1 MFADRS
7 EWLGDNPPFKG
18 YGAAVTAGPNG
29 SMVFVTG
36 FGCANRLLC
45 FENGRLVDRSCG
57 ILADPTR
64 GAIGVAAADLDAD
77 GSEELYVHN
86 TNAYAGYTDNTDLL
100 LDRIEH
106 DGRSVWCDAFGLD
119 VNAERGNF
127 HAGRSVAAVD
137 RLGTGRY
144 GMVVA
149 SYDAPMRCYELG
161 DDGEITDMAEA
172 VGLDSTC
179 GGRSLVTAPL
189 VSDAMDVFVGVERGP
204 NRLFR
209 NDDGHFTDCA
219 AELGID
225 APDSD
230 ARGTALVDVGDRGFA
245 LALGSWEDENRLFV
259 PTDPAQAENEPRA
272 FVDRAPP
279 EFAEP
284 TQVRTVVA
292 ADFDNDGR
300 QELFVNVLG
309 SENRLFA
316 PVWGDGDDDVAGDSG
331 DNRFAGT
338 GGDALGFESR
348 PLGDAVEPR
357 GLGTGAVVADI
368 NRDGTLELLVVHGEA
383 DAQPLSLYTVP
394 NDNGWLRVAPTTQH
408 GAPARGAIVTLETD
422 RGRQRRVIDAGSSYL
437 CQSEPVAQFGLGG
450 DTAPRQRPERL
461 TVRWLDGRE
470 VTVNAPA
477 SETTHRLGHPT
488 VE

>member
-7 EWLGDNPPFKG
+7 EWLCENPAFKG
-18 YGAAVTAGPNG
+18 YGAAVTPGPTG
-29 SMVFVTG
+29 LAIFVTG

-45 FENGRLVDRSCG
+45 WEDGRLVDRSCG
-57 ILADPTR
+57 ILADPAR

-86 TNAYAGYTDNTDLL
+86 TDAYAGFTDNTDLL
-100 LDRIEH
+100 LDRIDH
-106 DGRSVWCDAFGLD
+106 DGRTVWCDAFGHA
-119 VNAERGNF
+119 VNADRGNF
-127 HAGRSVAAVD
+127 HAGRSVAAID

-144 GMVVA
+144 GMIVA

-161 DDGEITDMAEA
+161 DDGEITDMADA
-172 VGLDSTC
+172 VGLDITC

-189 VSDAMDVFVGVERGP
+189 LGDDMDVFVGVERGP

-209 NDDGHFTDCA
+209 NDNGHFTDCV
-219 AELGID
+219 AELGLD
-225 APDSD
+225 APETD
-230 ARGTALVDVGDRGFA
+230 ARGTALVDLGDRGFA
-245 LALGSWEDENRLFV
+245 LALGSWEDENQLFV
-259 PTDPAQAENEPRA
+259 PTGEAQTTTGGSRA
-272 FVDRAPP
+272 FVDHAPP

-284 TQVRTVVA
+284 TRVRTVLA

-316 PVWGDGDDDVAGDSG
+316 PVWSDDSNGDGSDHND
-331 DNRFAGT
+331 
-338 GGDALGFESR
+338 GGEHERDAVSFKSR

-368 NRDGTLELLVVHGEA
+368 DGDGTLELLVVHGEA
-383 DAQPLSLYTVP
+383 DAQPLSLYTAP

-408 GAPARGAIVTLETD
+408 GAPARGAVVTLETD
-422 RGRQRRVIDAGSSYL
+422 RATQRRVIDAGSGYL
-437 CQSEPVAQFGLGG
+437 CQSEPVAHFGLGG
-450 DTAPRQRPERL
+450 DTASGQRPERL

-470 VTVNAPA
+470 VPIETPA
-477 SETTHRLGHPT
+477 SETTHEIPHPAGK
-488 VE
+488 